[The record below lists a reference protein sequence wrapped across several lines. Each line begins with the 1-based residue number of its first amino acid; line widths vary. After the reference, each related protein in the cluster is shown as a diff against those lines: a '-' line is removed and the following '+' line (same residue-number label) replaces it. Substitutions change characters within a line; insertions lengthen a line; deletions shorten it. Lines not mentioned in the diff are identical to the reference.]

1 MTDTKELNELIE
13 SFISY
18 RNLLLPLQ
26 ENLKQVASSY
36 QSIKDDLGL
45 IERTLGGNVAGQ
57 LDKIQS
63 TLLTQAKSG
72 KELTEKIGAY
82 AESGDKFAKSVAAL
96 NQSFSLVTEKLQAV
110 TEIENAAENL
120 IAKLDG
126 IINEKRANYNLK
138 DLQKSLDSYNKNV
151 ERISEFINKDV
162 ASVMQEN
169 ARKIEELRKQNELL
183 SATVGKQG
191 ESVAELTAV
200 YSATSSLLRKTVE
213 SGSVNE
219 EYLFDAFDK
228 WAADRKVKIK
238 KK

>member
-1 MTDTKELNELIE
+1 MTDNKELTELIE
-13 SFISY
+13 SFIEY

-26 ENLKQVASSY
+26 ENLRKVADSY
-36 QSIKDDLGL
+36 KSIKDDLSD
-45 IERTLGGNVAGQ
+45 IEKNLGNNVSLQ
-57 LDKIQS
+57 LDKIHS
-63 TLLTQAKSG
+63 ALSVQAKGG
-72 KELTEKIGAY
+72 KELTDKIASY
-82 AESGDKFAKSVAAL
+82 AESGDKFAKSVSAL
-96 NQSFSLVTEKLQAV
+96 NESFSAVTEKLETV
-110 TEIENAAENL
+110 TEIEKSAESL
-120 IAKLDG
+120 IARLDG

-138 DLQKSLDSYNKNV
+138 DLQKSLDTYNKNV
-151 ERISEFINKDV
+151 EKISEFINKDV

-183 SATVGKQG
+183 SAAVDKQG

-228 WAADRKVKIK
+228 WAADRKVKVK

>member
-63 TLLTQAKSG
+63 TLLMQAKSG